1 MSTQSIGSSSFIP
14 QSYLNDAD
22 VKERGHERNKGVEEN
37 RRHSLQRLN
46 ELAGDV
52 SNRNRSQEAER
63 TASVTTEMALQTYAE
78 RISHSADIQIT
89 TQEGDVVTINL
100 QELSAKSQS
109 EFQAQQGGNSLSI
122 YSESSSQ
129 SSSFSFSVE
138 GDLNEDEQKSL
149 TDLINKM
156 TKVSDKFF
164 AGDTASAFKHAQK
177 IGFDSDQIS
186 GFSMDLNRQKSV
198 EAVAAYQQTTVPD
211 QNVNTDL
218 LQQASDF
225 LAQTK
230 DFLADANAMLDFL
243 EQPQQG
249 FNDLFAGMA
258 QIQPVDPN
266 PIEDKKGQD
275 AFLDMINNVSSDV
288 FGEAEDE

>member
-1 MSTQSIGSSSFIP
+1 MDTQSIGSSHFFP
-14 QSYLNDAD
+14 QSYLKDAD
-22 VKERGHERNKGVEEN
+22 VKEHGQERKNGVEEN

-52 SNRNRSQEAER
+52 HHRNRPQEVESSS
-63 TASVTTEMALQTYAE
+63 SVTTEMALQTYAE
-78 RISHSADIQIT
+78 RTSHSADIQVT
-89 TQEGDVVTINL
+89 TQEGDVVTISL

-122 YSESSSQ
+122 YSESSSYA
-129 SSSFSFSVE
+129 SSFSFSVE
-138 GDLNEDEQKSL
+138 GDLNEEEQKSL

-164 AGDTASAFKHAQK
+164 KGDAVGAFKHAQK
-177 IGFDSDQIS
+177 IGFDSDQIA

-198 EAVAAYQQTTVPD
+198 QAVAAYQQTTVPD

-249 FNDLFAGMA
+249 FNDLFAGLA
-258 QIQPVDPN
+258 ETQPVEPN

-275 AFLDMINNVSSDV
+275 AFLDMMNNVSSEIFSEID
-288 FGEAEDE
+288 DE